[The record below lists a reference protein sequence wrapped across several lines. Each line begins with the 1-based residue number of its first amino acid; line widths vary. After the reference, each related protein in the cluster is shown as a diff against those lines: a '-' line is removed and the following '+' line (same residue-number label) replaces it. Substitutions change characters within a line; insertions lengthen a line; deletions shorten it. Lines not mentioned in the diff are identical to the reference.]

1 MTTANCGAHD
11 ELDFKLVFGED
22 GAPVPPS
29 SGSRPADLEP
39 DDCASIYIFNVDP
52 PPSTLNS
59 PLCLPHHGLPSH
71 SSVLS
76 PSFQLQGHKNY
87 EGTCEIPESKY
98 SPLSGPKPFECP
110 SIQITSISP
119 NCHQE
124 IDTHE
129 DDLHINDPE
138 REYLERPSRDHLYL
152 PLEPSYRESS
162 LSPSPASSISS
173 RSWFSDASSCESLS
187 HIYDDVDSELNEAAA
202 RFTLGSPLTSPG
214 GSPGGCPG
222 EESWH
227 QQYGLGHSLS
237 PRQSPCHSPR
247 SSVTDEN
254 WLSPRPASGPSSRP
268 TSPCGKRRHSSAEVC
283 YAGSLSPHHSPVPSP
298 GHSPRGSVTEDTW
311 LNASVQGGSG
321 LGPALFPFQYCVETD
336 IPLKTRKTSEDQA
349 TILPGKLE
357 LCSDDQ
363 GSLSPSRETS
373 VDDGLGSQYPLKK
386 DSSGDQFL
394 SVPSPF
400 TWSKPKPG
408 HTPIFRTSSLPPLDW
423 PLPTHFGQ
431 CELKIEVQ
439 PKTHHRAHYETEG
452 SRGAVKASTGGH
464 PVVKLLGYNEK
475 PINLQMFIGTADDRY
490 LRPHAFYQVHRITG
504 KTVATASQ
512 EIIIASTKV
521 LEIPLL
527 PENNMSASIDCAGI
541 LKLRNS
547 DIELRKG
554 ETDIGR
560 KNTRV
565 RLVFRVHIPQPNG
578 KVLSLQTASIPVECS
593 QRSAQE
599 LPHIEKYS
607 INSCSVNGGHEMIVT
622 GSNFLPES
630 KIIFLEKGQVLMKQ
644 EHKEEVDLSSVPSL
658 SVPHPAQTQRPSSDT
673 GHPHNSVLSTQR
685 SLVCPIQQTYAS
697 MVTSSHLPQLQCRD
711 ESAGKEQHM
720 LPSSVMHQP
729 FQVTPTPLVGSSYQP
744 MQTNVVYNGPT
755 CLPVNAASSQE
766 FDPVL
771 FPQDAAL
778 PTLINLGCQ
787 PSSSIPFHSSNSGP
801 TGHLLA
807 HTPHSVQTLPHLQS
821 MGYHCS
827 TTGQRSLSSPG
838 ADQVAGQPSPQ
849 LQPITYG
856 PSHSGSG
863 TAASPVASHPL
874 ASSPLSGPPSPQL
887 QPMPYQSPSSG
898 TASSPSLATRMHSG
912 QHSTQAQSTGRGGL
926 SAPSSL
932 ICRNLCDPAS
942 FPPDEATVNIKP
954 EPEEQEPNFSTIGL
968 QDITLDDVNE
978 IIGRDMSQI
987 SVSQGTGAS
996 RQAPLPGPDS
1006 LDLGRSDGL

>member
-22 GAPVPPS
+22 GAPAPPS

-578 KVLSLQTASIPVECS
+578 KVLSLQTASIPVEC
-593 QRSAQE
+593 
-599 LPHIEKYS
+599 
-607 INSCSVNGGHEMIVT
+607 
-622 GSNFLPES
+622 F
-630 KIIFLEKGQVLMKQ
+630 LMKQ

-729 FQVTPTPLVGSSYQP
+729 FQVTPTPPVGSSYQP

-912 QHSTQAQSTGRGGL
+912 QHSTQAQSTGQGGL

>member
-1 MTTANCGAHD
+1 MFHFFLSRLYTFSSRTIYTSKFSNSLYCFVVSFYFA
-11 ELDFKLVFGED
+11 F
-22 GAPVPPS
+22 PPI
-29 SGSRPADLEP
+29 DLEP

-76 PSFQLQGHKNY
+76 PSFQLQAHKNY
-87 EGTCEIPESKY
+87 EGTYEIPESKY
-98 SPLSGPKPFECP
+98 SPIGGPKPFECP

-124 IDTHE
+124 IDAHE
-129 DDLHINDPE
+129 DDINDPE

-152 PLEPSYRESS
+152 PLDPSYRESS

-247 SSVTDEN
+247 SSITDEN

-311 LNASVQGGSG
+311 LSGSG
-321 LGPALFPFQYCVETD
+321 LGPALFPFQYCIETD

-349 TILPGKLE
+349 AISPGKLE
-357 LCSDDQ
+357 LSSDDQ

-373 VDDGLGSQYPLKK
+373 IDDGLGSQYPLKK

-464 PVVKLLGYNEK
+464 PVVKLLGFNEK

-565 RLVFRVHIPQPNG
+565 RLVFRVHIPQSNG
-578 KVLSLQTASIPVECS
+578 KVLSLQIASIPVEC
-593 QRSAQE
+593 
-599 LPHIEKYS
+599 
-607 INSCSVNGGHEMIVT
+607 
-622 GSNFLPES
+622 F
-630 KIIFLEKGQVLMKQ
+630 LMKQ
-644 EHKEEVDLSSVPSL
+644 EHKEIDLSSVPSL
-658 SVPHPAQTQRPSSDT
+658 PVPHPSQTQRPSSDS
-673 GHPHNSVLSTQR
+673 GHPHDNVLSAQR
-685 SLVCPIQQTYAS
+685 SLVCPIQQTYAT

-711 ESAGKEQHM
+711 ESASKEQHM
-720 LPSSVMHQP
+720 IPSSVVHQP
-729 FQVTPTPLVGSSYQP
+729 FQVTPTPPVGSSYQP
-744 MQTNVVYNGPT
+744 MQTNFVYNGPT
-755 CLPVNAASSQE
+755 CLPINAASSHE
-766 FDPVL
+766 FDSVL
-771 FPQDAAL
+771 FQKATL
-778 PTLINLGCQ
+778 PTLVNLSCQ
-787 PSSSIPFHSSNSGP
+787 PLSSIQFHSSNSGS

-807 HTPHSVQTLPHLQS
+807 HTPHSVQTPSHLQS
-821 MGYHCS
+821 VGYRCS
-827 TTGQRSLSSPG
+827 NTGQRSLSSPV
-838 ADQVAGQPSPQ
+838 ADQVTGQPSQ
-849 LQPITYG
+849 LHPITFG
-856 PSHSGSG
+856 PSHSGSA
-863 TAASPVASHPL
+863 TTASPATSCPI

-898 TASSPSLATRMHSG
+898 TASSPSSATRMHSG
-912 QHSTQAQSTGRGGL
+912 QHSTQAQSTGQEGL

-932 ICRNLCDPAS
+932 ICHSLCDRAS
-942 FPPDEATVNIKP
+942 FPPDGATVTIKP
-954 EPEEQEPNFSTIGL
+954 EPEDQEPNFATIGL

-987 SVSQGTGAS
+987 SVSQGTVGS
-996 RQAPLPGPDS
+996 RQIPLLDPES
-1006 LDLGRSDGL
+1006 LDLGRSDVL